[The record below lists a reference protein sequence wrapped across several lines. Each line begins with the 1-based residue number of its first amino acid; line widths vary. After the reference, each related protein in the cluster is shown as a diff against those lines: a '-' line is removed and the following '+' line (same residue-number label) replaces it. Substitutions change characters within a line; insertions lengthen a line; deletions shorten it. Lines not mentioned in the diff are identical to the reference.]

1 MYDRLD
7 IADGSARS
15 STHSLTTAKSRL
27 GWPSR
32 SRLPAGTSPYKA
44 LTVSPGVARGSHAQ
58 PEAFDALLPP
68 RYLALGDERVYGHV
82 PKLDSSATC
91 FVQSR
96 TLVPTW
102 WTSHFR
108 FRRAV

>member
-1 MYDRLD
+1 MSCSCPRQNLTRPSLASKIRLLLRQ
-7 IADGSARS
+7 A
-15 STHSLTTAKSRL
+15 
-27 GWPSR
+27 P
-32 SRLPAGTSPYKA
+32 RLPPGTSPYKA

-68 RYLALGDERVYGHV
+68 RYLALGDEKVYGHV

-96 TLVPTW
+96 TLDE
-102 WTSHFR
+102 R
-108 FRRAV
+108 FQSSNHIRPPRRAC